1 MGYLIMQ
8 LKLYTRCCF
17 PWQSLHNEKCLIS
30 KMREKTSLKVD
41 QSTSMPDCEA
51 TLLGEGQ
58 FKLVDGGAKVQG
70 GKEVQKGGYCLDEG
84 RARVCKEMMDVR

>member
-1 MGYLIMQ
+1 MGYQKMQ
-8 LKLYTRCCF
+8 LTFFNRCCS
-17 PWQSLHNEKCLIS
+17 PWQSLHNDKCLIT

-58 FKLVDGGAKVQG
+58 FKLVDGGVKVQG
-70 GKEVQKGGYCLDEG
+70 SKEVQKGGYCLDEG
-84 RARVCKEMMDVR
+84 RARVCKEMMNVR